1 MFTCTMCIW
10 LAYRNLRSISYMYIT
25 KGHYHKRNF
34 FKMFFIKLENTQVSK
49 NCCNR
54 CFNWVFNLTDNAVC
68 ISTLFSTNIDYYKFQ
83 FSIQD
88 VCVLKIDI
96 RLTSAYCY
104 LYVPFFWQFTENQI
118 LSDDV
123 DWSKLYI
130 VSWSEDWYLKGGGK

>member
-1 MFTCTMCIW
+1 MLALPKSVLWKYIRCCLNIRNIFIKRDDAIISLSLGLVWLHVTIRTIMFTCTMCIW

-83 FSIQD
+83 FSI
-88 VCVLKIDI
+88 
-96 RLTSAYCY
+96 
-104 LYVPFFWQFTENQI
+104 
-118 LSDDV
+118 
-123 DWSKLYI
+123 
-130 VSWSEDWYLKGGGK
+130 

>member
-68 ISTLFSTNIDYYKFQ
+68 ISTLFSTNIDYNSIFNLRCMRPQDRYSFN
-83 FSIQD
+83 FSVLLS
-88 VCVLKIDI
+88 VCPV
-96 RLTSAYCY
+96 
-104 LYVPFFWQFTENQI
+104 FWQFTENQI